1 MKRVMTQ
8 NVSFVIQFSGN
19 SLAHCMNSVSSVESC
34 LALCAARDI
43 LYLRGRG
50 VLLGKHIHIG
60 VNGMG
65 AVYRLPVVFLATV
78 ALIGGAQAQQDTSGT
93 APSTQVK
100 MTATLQALQTAVDN
114 NSTAIFNLLNSVP
127 RDQRGPLANLLLTAG
142 QNVQDTDKSFSAS
155 APSGPVI
162 VNILLSSSVNGGFGF
177 TTTGTSGFL
186 IANLVVTENQ
196 NQTQARPN

>member
-1 MKRVMTQ
+1 
-8 NVSFVIQFSGN
+8 
-19 SLAHCMNSVSSVESC
+19 
-34 LALCAARDI
+34 
-43 LYLRGRG
+43 
-50 VLLGKHIHIG
+50 
-60 VNGMG
+60 MG

>member
-65 AVYRLPVVFLATV
+65 AVYRLPVVFLAAV
-78 ALIGGAQAQQDTSGT
+78 ALIGGAQAQQDTSGM
-93 APSTQVK
+93 APSTQFK

-114 NSTAIFNLLNSVP
+114 NSTAIFNLL
-127 RDQRGPLANLLLTAG
+127 
-142 QNVQDTDKSFSAS
+142 
-155 APSGPVI
+155 
-162 VNILLSSSVNGGFGF
+162 LSSKCDWRLWLYNDRHQWLSYCQPGCHGESESNPSPSEL
-177 TTTGTSGFL
+177 TG
-186 IANLVVTENQ
+186 
-196 NQTQARPN
+196 PW